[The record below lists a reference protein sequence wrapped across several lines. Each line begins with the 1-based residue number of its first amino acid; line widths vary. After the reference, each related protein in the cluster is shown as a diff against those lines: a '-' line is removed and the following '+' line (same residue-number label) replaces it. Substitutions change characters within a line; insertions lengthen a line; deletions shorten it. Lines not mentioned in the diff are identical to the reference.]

1 MIRTNVEEG
10 LGTGWADRLESLE
23 TLRSAALGRGTVA
36 IDGRIFP
43 HKWLLTATGLL
54 KVDGVDH
61 HDDHFFPG
69 CQDIAWDLAGAMV
82 EFGLSKDAGDF
93 LVERYGA
100 MTGDHG
106 VSRVLPFYRLA
117 YLAFRLGYTS
127 VGAVAVGQGTPE
139 GQRLQGAAERYGAE
153 LRREIRGAGL

>member
-1 MIRTNVEEG
+1 MLPVSG
-10 LGTGWADRLESLE
+10 AWQL
-23 TLRSAALGRGTVA
+23 
-36 IDGRIFP
+36 
-43 HKWLLTATGLL
+43 
-54 KVDGVDH
+54 
-61 HDDHFFPG
+61 
-69 CQDIAWDLAGAMV
+69 IA
-82 EFGLSKDAGDF
+82 S
-93 LVERYGA
+93 GA

-106 VSRVLPFYRLA
+106 VSRVLPFYCLA